1 MNLDIWYPV
10 ITDLL
15 IRKYGWTNQTI
26 ARISTLELR
35 HRSPSWNMGYSWS
48 SMKFWT
54 NALLTSRSLN
64 KESWF
69 RCSPNN
75 FWELWAWMHNHIST
89 DLYFMLLIQIQMKL
103 SCHIAAWHG
112 MIFQKAELPNPMVCH
127 SFSTKQ
133 IPDMATSGVSPHCT
147 FGKTHVLLVK
157 CNQYSTHM

>member
-54 NALLTSRSLN
+54 NALLTSRNLN

-69 RCSPNN
+69 RCSPILGNSGLGCTYYDR
-75 FWELWAWMHNHIST
+75 F
-89 DLYFMLLIQIQMKL
+89 
-103 SCHIAAWHG
+103 
-112 MIFQKAELPNPMVCH
+112 IFHAFDPNPVVCH
-127 SFSTKQ
+127 SFSTK
-133 IPDMATSGVSPHCT
+133 
-147 FGKTHVLLVK
+147 KTLLTWPQMGYPPIVLLEKPTCCWWNPINTQLICRRILMSHIYICIICVS
-157 CNQYSTHM
+157 Y